1 MSSVASK
8 QKGYAEAFY
17 ECTEEIAKVL
27 EKHFPSVIEIEDMT
41 RINDLV
47 DTEIVEGA
55 RRKHEKDN
63 EINNT

>member
-1 MSSVASK
+1 MSSVANE

-17 ECTEEIAKVL
+17 ECTEEIAQVL

-63 EINNT
+63 ETNNT

>member
-1 MSSVASK
+1 MKSK
-8 QKGYAEAFY
+8 QKQPEQKGYSEAFN

-63 EINNT
+63 E

>member
-1 MSSVASK
+1 MRQRE
-8 QKGYAEAFY
+8 QKGYVEAFN
-17 ECTEEIAKVL
+17 ECTEEIALVL
-27 EKHFPSVIEIEDMT
+27 EKHFPSVIEIKDMT

-63 EINNT
+63 EQNNNG